1 MLKENDLD
9 FYIAAR
15 GEEAEKEA
23 FKLASTLRSR
33 NVKTEINHMG
43 RSIKAEMKYAN
54 KMGALF
60 TTIIGEDELNG
71 SPLRIKRMSD
81 GEIFEVSLHDIDK
94 IVETLK

>member
-1 MLKENDLD
+1 
-9 FYIAAR
+9 
-15 GEEAEKEA
+15 
-23 FKLASTLRSR
+23 
-33 NVKTEINHMG
+33 
-43 RSIKAEMKYAN
+43 MKYAN